1 MGKIIALMA
10 ALTISTPASA
20 YVETICLT
28 RDKEPILVQVRAD
41 KGVITVK
48 GGDGPWHAAA
58 TPKVT
63 EDSKGVVY
71 FHVKS
76 VNKGG
81 TMVIT
86 FSPENNAGL
95 VTFDFPKEK
104 RTAQYDA
111 TCATINHN

>member
-1 MGKIIALMA
+1 MGKIA
-10 ALTISTPASA
+10 ALLAALSISTPASA

-28 RDKEPILVQVRAD
+28 REKQPIMVQVRAD
-41 KGVITVK
+41 KGVVIVR
-48 GGDGPWHAAA
+48 GGDGPWHVA

-63 EDSKGVVY
+63 EDKSGVVY

-86 FSPENNAGL
+86 FSPENNNGL
-95 VTFDFPKEK
+95 VTFDFPGEK
-104 RTAQYDA
+104 RTSQYDA
-111 TCATINHN
+111 SCVTTNRN